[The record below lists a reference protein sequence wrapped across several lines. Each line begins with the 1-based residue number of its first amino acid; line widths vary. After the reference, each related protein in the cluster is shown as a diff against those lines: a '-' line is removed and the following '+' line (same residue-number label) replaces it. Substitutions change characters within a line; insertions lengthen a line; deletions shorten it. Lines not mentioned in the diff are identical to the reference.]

1 MVRMDL
7 RGKKSALCAAL
18 HGLDLEHVAV
28 NRKLEPEA
36 DGEVG
41 MRAGMNDQDLVKA
54 LRCISTAGGK
64 EKENITLGGAV
75 KLATMYHGGLGLET
89 LVEWPSANVTHWP
102 PLPKGR
108 R

>member
-1 MVRMDL
+1 
-7 RGKKSALCAAL
+7 
-18 HGLDLEHVAV
+18 
-28 NRKLEPEA
+28 
-36 DGEVG
+36 
-41 MRAGMNDQDLVKA
+41 MNDQDLVKA
-54 LRCISTAGGK
+54 PWRMSTVGDK
-64 EKENITLGGAV
+64 EKENITLDGTV

>member
-1 MVRMDL
+1 
-7 RGKKSALCAAL
+7 
-18 HGLDLEHVAV
+18 
-28 NRKLEPEA
+28 
-36 DGEVG
+36 
-41 MRAGMNDQDLVKA
+41 MNDQDLVKA

-102 PLPKGR
+102 PLPKGWR
-108 R
+108 